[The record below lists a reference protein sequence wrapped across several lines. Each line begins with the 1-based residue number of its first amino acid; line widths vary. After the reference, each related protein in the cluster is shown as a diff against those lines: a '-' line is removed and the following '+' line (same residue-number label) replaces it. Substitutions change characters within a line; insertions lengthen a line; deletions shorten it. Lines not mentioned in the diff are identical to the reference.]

1 MDPEASNKGAP
12 PKQNIRSKP
21 GKSREL
27 LTGTQNGQLDNNSKY
42 ISVDFLEE
50 IRLRGQMDKGG
61 LMGVN
66 DPANERKKSAVA
78 RPVEEDNSLTAALQ
92 RGLVNIH
99 NAAHGSD
106 SEEDSDSDSE
116 DSWDEEDC

>member
-1 MDPEASNKGAP
+1 M
-12 PKQNIRSKP
+12 
-21 GKSREL
+21 
-27 LTGTQNGQLDNNSKY
+27 DNNSKY
-42 ISVDFLEE
+42 FSVDFLEE

-61 LMGVN
+61 LMDVN